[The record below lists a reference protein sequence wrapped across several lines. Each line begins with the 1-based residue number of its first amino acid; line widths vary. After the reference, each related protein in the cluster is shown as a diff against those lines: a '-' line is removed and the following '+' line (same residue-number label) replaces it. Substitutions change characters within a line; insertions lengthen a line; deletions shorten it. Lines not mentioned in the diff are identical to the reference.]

1 MDQTVLFMADIILTA
16 ALLCLL
22 VLPVFGIGRG
32 GARPALTDAK
42 ALEALRKKVDG
53 LSSLEDDMAE
63 KQKKLKEII
72 ERLDG
77 ALSDVRLAGGAGAAH
92 EEGVEEEMSAYER
105 ARSLLR
111 KGEPIEKVLKTCNL
125 TRGEADVLASMN
137 ALAS

>member
-1 MDQTVLFMADIILTA
+1 MDQTALFLVDIALTA

-22 VLPVFGIGRG
+22 VMPVFGIGRG
-32 GARPALTDAK
+32 GARSGLTETMAI
-42 ALEALRKKVDG
+42 EALRKKVDG
-53 LSSLEDDMAE
+53 LSSIEDDMAE

-72 ERLDG
+72 ERLDD
-77 ALSDVRLAGGAGAAH
+77 ALSDVRLAGGPGAAH
-92 EEGVEEEMSAYER
+92 EEGGEEEMSAYER
-105 ARSLLR
+105 ARGLLR